1 MNMEK
6 YTIKRRK
13 LDAYS
18 PELDST
24 EEIAKIECTLSVA
37 KMICYSLSY
46 GEAWEG
52 DPYVSY
58 LLFDSNGEEIKIR
71 KTEDV

>member
-1 MNMEK
+1 MEK
-6 YTIKRRK
+6 YIIKRQR
-13 LDAYS
+13 LDAHS
-18 PELDST
+18 PDADT
-24 EEIAKIECTLSVA
+24 IEEIAKIESTLQVA

-58 LLFDSNGEEIKIR
+58 LLFTEADEEIKIG
-71 KTEDV
+71 KPEDV